1 MYSAC
6 LVLISLLMYMT
17 IQDCLRVCK
26 RTTFPVRVTPVAAQR
41 TEVNAV
47 DDDAAPELDDGETSI
62 GVQGALDVAVSG
74 GCTAQTV
81 RQPGRYAAEV
91 VERDGMTTINR

>member
-41 TEVNAV
+41 TEVNRHARHARPRSTTWGI
-47 DDDAAPELDDGETSI
+47 DLLTIGAMGAPVPNQLYVSWDG
-62 GVQGALDVAVSG
+62 QPDPVAVPVG
-74 GCTAQTV
+74 
-81 RQPGRYAAEV
+81 P
-91 VERDGMTTINR
+91 

>member
-1 MYSAC
+1 
-6 LVLISLLMYMT
+6 MT

-26 RTTFPVRVTPVAAQR
+26 RTIFPVRVTPVAAQR

-81 RQPGRYAAEV
+81 RQPGRS
-91 VERDGMTTINR
+91 I

>member
-1 MYSAC
+1 MQAHA
-6 LVLISLLMYMT
+6 
-17 IQDCLRVCK
+17 
-26 RTTFPVRVTPVAAQR
+26 TFPVRVTPVAAQR

-74 GCTAQTV
+74 GCTA
-81 RQPGRYAAEV
+81 R
-91 VERDGMTTINR
+91 GMVGVCRSRRES

>member
-1 MYSAC
+1 
-6 LVLISLLMYMT
+6 MT

-26 RTTFPVRVTPVAAQR
+26 RTIFPVRVTPVAAQR

-62 GVQGALDVAVSG
+62 GVQGALDVAVDH
-74 GCTAQTV
+74 TEDLRTPRMEMPPTV
-81 RQPGRYAAEV
+81 TV
-91 VERDGMTTINR
+91 